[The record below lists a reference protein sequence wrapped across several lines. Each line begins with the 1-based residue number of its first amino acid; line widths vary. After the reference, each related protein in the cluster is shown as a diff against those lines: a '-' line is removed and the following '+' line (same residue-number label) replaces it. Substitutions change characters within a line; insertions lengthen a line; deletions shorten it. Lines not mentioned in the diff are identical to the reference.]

1 VFYGSRTQDATMTL
15 ALVLGSGGLA
25 TAAVLWTASRTR
37 EVKRR
42 GRGEWQQTTVA
53 TLRDAEELLDA
64 LETRGYAERELIEIE
79 NSCIAVRWR

>member
-1 VFYGSRTQDATMTL
+1 MTL
-15 ALVLGSGGLA
+15 ALVLGSAGLA
-25 TAAVLWTASRTR
+25 TAAVLRTASRPR

-42 GRGEWQQTTVA
+42 GRGEWQRATVA

-64 LETRGYAERELIEIE
+64 LENRGYSERELIEIG